1 MTCQAPFSARRMSQW
16 LELSRGLDQTERLMA
31 VIIAIEAQV
40 KMLFV
45 FFTMCEFLEAGN
57 TQVYTN
63 IN

>member
-31 VIIAIEAQV
+31 VIDAIEAQV
-40 KMLFV
+40 EM
-45 FFTMCEFLEAGN
+45 FFFSTMCEFLEAGN